1 MAAGTV
7 ALVSFRL
14 GGPDGVSVEA
24 AKWAG
29 RLAAL
34 GFDVVTVAGEGPVDR
49 LLPGLAI
56 GAPAPP
62 PPAELDRALSDA
74 SLVVVENLCSLPLN
88 PAAAEAVA
96 GARRGLPTVLHHHDL
111 PWQRERFAAVTG
123 WPPVDS
129 AWAHVTINDL
139 SRRELAA
146 HGVDATAIPNAFD
159 TDAPAGDRAGARDRL
174 HVGPGERLLLHPT
187 RAIPRKN
194 VPAALALARGL
205 GATYWILGPAEEG
218 YGPELARLLAEAP
231 GRTIHGWPGPPL
243 PPFSERSTPP
253 ERPRSFRER
262 GGGGAGSVADAY
274 AACDAVAFPSS
285 WEGFGNPTI
294 ESAVH
299 RRPLAV
305 SRYPVIDELAAY
317 GFRWFPADDAAPLAA
332 FLDRPDPELLEHN
345 HRLARRHFS
354 LAALERRLAALLAAR
369 GWMP

>member
-29 RLAAL
+29 RLGAL
-34 GFDVVTVAGEGPVDR
+34 GFHVVTVAGAGPVDR
-49 LLPGLAI
+49 VLPGLAI

-62 PPAELDRALSDA
+62 PEAELDRALGDA
-74 SLVVVENLCSLPLN
+74 DLVVVENLCSLPLN

-96 GARRGLPTVLHHHDL
+96 AARRGLPTVLHHHDL

-123 WPPVDS
+123 WPPVDP

-139 SRRELAA
+139 SRRQLAA
-146 HGVDATAIPNAFD
+146 RGIDATSIPNGFD
-159 TDAPAGDRAGARDRL
+159 TDAPAGDRAGARARL
-174 HVGPGERLLLHPT
+174 GVVRRERLLLHPT

-194 VPAALALARGL
+194 VPAALALATAL
-205 GATYWILGPAEEG
+205 GATYWILGPPEEG
-218 YGPELARLLAEAP
+218 YGPELARLLAGAA
-231 GRTIHGWPGPPL
+231 GRTIHGWPESP
-243 PPFSERSTPP
+243 
-253 ERPRSFRER
+253 
-262 GGGGAGSVADAY
+262 GSVADAY
-274 AACDAVAFPSS
+274 AACDAVVFPST

-305 SRYPVIDELAAY
+305 SRYPVIDELLAY
-317 GFRWFPADDAAPLAA
+317 GFRWFPVDDAAPLAT
-332 FLDRPDPELLEHN
+332 FLDRPDPGLLEHN
-345 HRLARRHFS
+345 RDLARQHFS
-354 LAALERRLAALLAAR
+354 LAALERRLAALLGAR

>member
-1 MAAGTV
+1 MAAATV

-34 GFDVVTVAGEGPVDR
+34 GFEVVTVAGAGPVDR

-56 GAPAPP
+56 DATAPP
-62 PPAELDRALSDA
+62 PAAALDLALADA
-74 SLVVVENLCSLPLN
+74 GLVVVENLCSLPLN

-96 GARRGLPTVLHHHDL
+96 SARRGRPTVLHHHDL
-111 PWQRERFAAVTG
+111 PWQRERFATVAG
-123 WPPVDS
+123 WPPVDR

-146 HGVDATAIPNAFD
+146 RGVDATTIPNAFD
-159 TDAPAGDRAGARDRL
+159 TDAPAGDRAATRARLGVRPD
-174 HVGPGERLLLHPT
+174 ERLLLHPT

-194 VPAALALARGL
+194 VPAALALAAGL
-205 GATYWILGPAEEG
+205 GATYWILGPPEEG
-218 YGPELARLLAEAP
+218 YGAELARLLAEAP
-231 GRTIHGWPGPPL
+231 VRTIHGWPT
-243 PPFSERSTPP
+243 PPFP
-253 ERPRSFRER
+253 ERW
-262 GGGGAGSVADAY
+262 GVGSVADAY
-274 AACDAVAFPSS
+274 AACDAVVFPSS

-294 ESAVH
+294 ESAIH

-305 SRYPVIDELAAY
+305 SPYPVVAELAAH
-317 GFRWFPADDAAPLAA
+317 GFRWFPTDDADPLAG
-332 FLDRPDPELLEHN
+332 FLDHPDPALLEHN
-345 HRLARRHFS
+345 HELARRHFS

>member
-1 MAAGTV
+1 VAARTV

-29 RLAAL
+29 QLASL
-34 GFDVVTVAGEGPVDR
+34 GFAVVTVAGGGPVDR

-56 GAPAPP
+56 GAAAPP
-62 PPAELDRALSDA
+62 PPADLDRALGDA
-74 SLVVVENLCSLPLN
+74 GLVVVENLCSLPLN

-96 GARRGLPTVLHHHDL
+96 AARRGRPTVLHHHDL

-123 WPPVDS
+123 WPPVDR

-139 SRRELAA
+139 SRRQLAA
-146 HGVDATAIPNAFD
+146 RGVDATSIPNAFD
-159 TDAPAGDRAGARDRL
+159 TEAPEGERAGTRARL
-174 HVGPGERLLLHPT
+174 EVAPGERLLLHPT
-187 RAIPRKN
+187 RAIARKN
-194 VPAALALARGL
+194 VPAALALAAGL
-205 GATYWILGPAEEG
+205 GATYWLLGPPEEG

-231 GRTIHGWPGPPL
+231 VRTIHGWPGPV
-243 PPFSERSTPP
+243 
-253 ERPRSFRER
+253 RP
-262 GGGGAGSVADAY
+262 GSVADAY

-285 WEGFGNPTI
+285 WEGFGNPTV
-294 ESAVH
+294 ESAIH

-305 SRYPVIDELAAY
+305 SRYPVLDELAAY
-317 GFRWFPADDAAPLAA
+317 GFRWFPAHDAAPLAA

-345 HRLARRHFS
+345 RDVARRHFS
-354 LAALERRLAALLAAR
+354 LAALERRLRALLTAR

>member
-7 ALVSFRL
+7 ALISFRL
-14 GGPDGVSVEA
+14 GGRDGVSVEA
-24 AKWAG
+24 AKWAA
-29 RLAAL
+29 RLTAL
-34 GFDVVTVAGEGPVDR
+34 GFDVVTVAGAGPVDR

-56 GAPAPP
+56 GATAPP
-62 PPAELDRALSDA
+62 PAGALERALGDA
-74 SLVVVENLCSLPLN
+74 DLVVVENLCSLPLN
-88 PAAAEAVA
+88 PAAADAVA
-96 GARRGLPTVLHHHDL
+96 VARRGLPTVLHHHDL

-123 WPPVDS
+123 WPPVDQ

-139 SRRELAA
+139 SRRQLAA
-146 HGVDATAIPNAFD
+146 RGIEATSIPNGFD
-159 TDAPAGDRAGARDRL
+159 TDAPPGDRAGTRARL
-174 HVGPGERLLLHPT
+174 ALAPGERLLLHPT

-194 VPAALALARGL
+194 VPAALALAVEL

-231 GRTIHGWPGPPL
+231 VRTIHGWPEPPLSPPL
-243 PPFSERSTPP
+243 PTEGR
-253 ERPRSFRER
+253 
-262 GGGGAGSVADAY
+262 AVADAY
-274 AACDAVAFPSS
+274 AACDAVAFPST

-299 RRPLAV
+299 LRPLAV
-305 SRYPVIDELAAY
+305 SHYPVVDELAAY

-332 FLDRPDPELLEHN
+332 FLDRPDRQLLEHN
-345 HRLARRHFS
+345 RDLARRHFS

>member
-1 MAAGTV
+1 MAAATV

-29 RLAAL
+29 RLATL
-34 GFDVVTVAGEGPVDR
+34 GFDVVTVAGGGPVDR

-56 GAPAPP
+56 DATVAPAA
-62 PPAELDRALSDA
+62 AELEAD
-74 SLVVVENLCSLPLN
+74 LVVVENLCSLPLN

-96 GARRGLPTVLHHHDL
+96 GARRGRPTVLHHHDL
-111 PWQRERFAAVTG
+111 PWQRERFTAVTG
-123 WPPVDS
+123 WPPMDG

-146 HGVDATAIPNAFD
+146 RGVDATTIPNAFD
-159 TDAPAGDRAGARDRL
+159 TDAPAGDRDATRARLEVR
-174 HVGPGERLLLHPT
+174 PGERLLLHPT

-194 VPAALALARGL
+194 VPAALALAADLR
-205 GATYWILGPAEEG
+205 ATYWILGPPEEG
-218 YGPELARLLAEAP
+218 YGAELARLLAEAP
-231 GRTIHGWPGPPL
+231 VRTIHGWPPP
-243 PPFSERSTPP
+243 P
-253 ERPRSFRER
+253 
-262 GGGGAGSVADAY
+262 GVGSVADAY
-274 AACDAVAFPSS
+274 AACDAVVFPST

-294 ESAVH
+294 ESAIH

-305 SRYPVIDELAAY
+305 SRYPVVAELAAY
-317 GFRWFPADDAAPLAA
+317 GFRWFPADDAAPLAT
-332 FLDRPDPELLEHN
+332 FLADPDPALLEHN
-345 HRLARRHFS
+345 HDLARRHFS

>member
-1 MAAGTV
+1 VAAGTV

-14 GGPDGVSVEA
+14 GVPDGVSAEA
-24 AKWAG
+24 GKWARALG
-29 RLAAL
+29 AL
-34 GFDVVTVAGEGPVDR
+34 GFDIVTVAGAGPVDR

-56 GAPAPP
+56 GAAAPP
-62 PPAELDRALSDA
+62 PAAALERALAGAD
-74 SLVVVENLCSLPLN
+74 LVVVENLCSLPLN

-111 PWQRERFAAVTG
+111 PWQRERFATVAG
-123 WPPVDS
+123 WPPVDP

-146 HGVDATAIPNAFD
+146 RGIDATAIPNAFD
-159 TDAPAGDRAGARDRL
+159 THAPAGDRAGTRARL
-174 HVGPGERLLLHPT
+174 GIAPGERLLLHPT

-194 VPAALALARGL
+194 VPAALALAAGL

-218 YGPELARLLAEAP
+218 YGPELDRLLAEAP
-231 GRTIHGWPGPPL
+231 ARTIHGWPPTIPG
-243 PPFSERSTPP
+243 E
-253 ERPRSFRER
+253 
-262 GGGGAGSVADAY
+262 GGSVADAY
-274 AACDAVAFPSS
+274 AACDAVVFPST

-294 ESAVH
+294 ESALH

-305 SRYPVIDELAAY
+305 SRYPVVEELAAY
-317 GFRWFPADDAAPLAA
+317 GFRWFPTDDPAPLAA
-332 FLDRPDPELLEHN
+332 FLERPDVELLEHN
-345 HRLARRHFS
+345 RELARRHFS